1 MKGLCGD
8 GVTTFSDFYLNFYF
22 LFVFKKVSGKRFTLF
37 TTLLVDTKMLHRI
50 VTKGSQLVTVPNM
63 VLTPPPL
70 FKGERLWRMVLS
82 PSRRQISAEHKQPT
96 VKDNAAARC
105 KASLTVGC
113 GSAMRNPATGN
124 QQSSERIC
132 YFLLFLKKI
141 NVRNIAAPTLITEL
155 IIL

>member
-1 MKGLCGD
+1 MQVFFILIC
-8 GVTTFSDFYLNFYF
+8 S
-22 LFVFKKVSGKRFTLF
+22 FVSIIKKFPQKPCIYAQPYWLTE
-37 TTLLVDTKMLHRI
+37 TTLHKI
-50 VTKGSQLVTVPNM
+50 VTKCSQPVTVPNM
-63 VLTPPPL
+63 ILTPPPL

-124 QQSSERIC
+124 QQSSERILVMIIQTC
-132 YFLLFLKKI
+132 RDTADNICLAVPTATHDYP
-141 NVRNIAAPTLITEL
+141 VR
-155 IIL
+155 